1 MRRPEILFALC
12 AVTLMAAPALA
23 KGPGVIKFDEATF
36 EAAESAG
43 QAVITVER
51 SGGED
56 GAVTVHYATSD
67 GTATAG
73 QDYTAASGTL
83 SWAAGD
89 ETPKTFAVPVTD
101 DTTAEG
107 VETIHLTLSSPTGG
121 ATIGGPGLAPMPAR
135 QPFGLGVE
143 V

>member
-1 MRRPEILFALC
+1 MQRKKALSVLC
-12 AVTLMAAPALA
+12 FLALAAAPALA

-36 EAAESAG
+36 EVAESAG

-56 GAVTVHYATSD
+56 GAVFVHYATSD

-73 QDYTAASGTL
+73 QDYTPASGTL

-89 ETPKTFAVPVTD
+89 GLSKSFAIPLVS
-101 DTTAEG
+101 DTVAEG
-107 VETIHLTLSSPTGG
+107 VETVHLTLSSP
-121 ATIGGPGLAPMPAR
+121 
-135 QPFGLGVE
+135 
-143 V
+143 